1 VELTRAYLERIDAL
15 DGRLKCYL
23 TLLAESALEDARA
36 AEAEISRGSY
46 RGPMHGIPI
55 ALKDLF
61 DTRGVKTTGQSLA
74 FKDRVPD
81 DDATVAARLRE
92 AGAVLLG
99 KLNMWELAIGVPPSL
114 GEEPRNPWNLDH
126 IPGGSSSG
134 SGAAVAAGLCTGA
147 LGSDT
152 GGSVRQPAA
161 LCGIVALLP
170 SYGRL
175 SRYGVMP
182 LSWSLDAAGPMT
194 RTVVDTALML
204 QAMAGHDPKDATSST
219 EPVPDYMSSFTGD
232 IRGIKVGVMRRY
244 YTQHPGGPVSPEAVA
259 SVDVA
264 LNTLEELGA
273 RVEDVDIPGLEEI
286 DVAIGATVYLSEA
299 FAYYQ
304 DRLRSQP
311 QDFGEGVRRY
321 LYAGSL
327 LSGADYVQAQRA
339 RSWLR
344 RRMAELF
351 QRVDVLALPTEPG
364 PAVAYADVD
373 PHVLAKGPKLMAT
386 FNSIGA
392 PAISVPCG
400 FSHTG
405 LPLGFQIA
413 GRPFDEPTVLRV
425 AHCYQSNTRF
435 NERRPPL

>member
-1 VELTRAYLERIDAL
+1 MELTKSYLERVDAL

-23 TLLAESALEDARA
+23 TLLADSALEEARA

-46 RGPMHGIPI
+46 RGPMHGIPV

-61 DTRGVKTTGQSLA
+61 DTRGILTTGQCLA

-134 SGAAVAAGLCTGA
+134 SGAAVAAGLCAGA

-194 RTVVDTALML
+194 RTVEDTALML

-219 EPVPDYMSSFTGD
+219 EPVPDYLSSLTGD
-232 IRGIKVGVMRRY
+232 IRGIKVGVMRRH
-244 YTQHPGGPVSPEAVA
+244 YTQHPGGSVSPEAVA

-264 LNTLEELGA
+264 LNKLEEMGA
-273 RVEDVDIPGLEEI
+273 NVEDVDIPGLEEI
-286 DVAIGATVYLSEA
+286 DVAIGATMYLSEA

-311 QDFGEGVRRY
+311 RDFGEGARRY

-327 LSGADYVQAQRA
+327 FSGADYVQAQRA

-344 RRMAELF
+344 ARMAELF

-373 PHVLAKGPKLMAT
+373 PHVLAKGPKLMAI

-400 FSHTG
+400 FSQSG

-413 GRPFDEPTVLRV
+413 GKPFDEPTVLKV
-425 AHCYQSNTRF
+425 AHCYQNNTRF
-435 NERRPPL
+435 HERRPPL